1 MSPMPTLFVC
11 EANAGPSPL
20 AEALARHVFPRADV
34 YSAGVYP
41 SHVRP
46 EVRRVLGERGVN
58 AAGLRAKDTFAVPLD
73 EVTLV
78 VRIGLGAQDMRPP
91 PHVRVVDWL
100 IPDPA
105 SYPEDERLDAYRA
118 AADELERRIR
128 ALPEE
133 DLR

>member
-1 MSPMPTLFVC
+1 MSAMPTLFVC
-11 EANAGPSPL
+11 ESNAGPSPM
-20 AEALARHVFPRADV
+20 AEAIARHVHPRADV
-34 YSAGVYP
+34 YSAGLYP

-46 EVRRVLGERGVN
+46 EVRKVLAERGVN
-58 AAGLRAKDTFAVPLD
+58 VQGLRAKNTFAVPLE

-78 VRIGLGAQDMRPP
+78 VRIGLGVEELRAPP
-91 PHVRVVDWL
+91 QARMIDWM

-133 DLR
+133 YLR

>member
-1 MSPMPTLFVC
+1 MSAMPTLFLC

-20 AEALARHVFPRADV
+20 AEALARHVVPRAEV

-46 EVRRVLGERGVN
+46 EVRRVLAERGVN
-58 AAGLRAKDTFAVPLD
+58 AQGLRAKGLIAIPM
-73 EVTLV
+73 EEITLL
-78 VRIGLGAQDMRPP
+78 VRIGLGVAE
-91 PHVRVVDWL
+91 VRAPDHARAVDWL

-105 SYPEDERLDAYRA
+105 SYPDDERLDAYRA

-133 DLR
+133 YLR